1 MKRILLF
8 LSVAVALSAQAL
20 HAQSLDFPK
29 LEPVAPL
36 PKKKVLAIGQVKGF
50 QHDSTSHALAT
61 IERLGRVSGLWETY
75 IRTDTQL
82 ITKEK
87 LAMNAKNLNWFDAI
101 IFYTT
106 GELDLTDQQKTDFI
120 SFVKEDGKGFLGVHS
135 AADTFYK
142 WPEYGEL
149 IGGYFDL
156 HPWNTFDAPIVNE
169 DKENPITKH
178 FPVAFVKRDE
188 IYQFKAYDRSKTRV
202 LMSLDPAKLDM
213 TNTRIRRS
221 DKDFAVAWV
230 HEFGKGRVFY
240 STLGHTHEAWDDPQI
255 QKMWFEAIKW
265 TLRYTE
271 NVNTTPQPKKSDR

>member
-8 LSVAVALSAQAL
+8 FTFALALATPAVV
-20 HAQSLDFPK
+20 AQSLDFPK

-82 ITKEK
+82 LTKEK
-87 LAMNAKNLNWFDAI
+87 LTGNAKNLGWFDAVT
-101 IFYTT
+101 FYTT
-106 GELDLTDQQKTDFI
+106 GELDLTDQQKADFI
-120 SFVKEDGKGFLGVHS
+120 SFIKEDGKGFIGVHS

-149 IGGYFDL
+149 IGGYFDR

-169 DKENPITKH
+169 DKESPITKH
-178 FPVAFVKRDE
+178 FPVAFVKKDE
-188 IYQFKAYDRSKTRV
+188 IYQFKNYDRAKTRV
-202 LMSLDPAKLDM
+202 LMSLDPSKLDM
-213 TNTRIRRS
+213 TNQNIKRT

-240 STLGHTHEAWDDPQI
+240 STLGHTHDAWDDPQI

-265 TLRYTE
+265 TLRYTDG
-271 NVNTTPQPKKSDR
+271 VNTTPQPKKSDR